1 NIYGEGI
8 CIFNTK
14 AGEILNFFSS
24 NSPGPFFVV
33 FSRELWYSV
42 MWRLE
47 NRPMNKHG
55 KNILEAVIATLVII
69 VFYGIYFGVII
80 SGIDSMLIKLLIG
93 IIPAILGVMIIYV
106 CIQRIRE
113 IKGGQED
120 DLGKY

>member
-1 NIYGEGI
+1 
-8 CIFNTK
+8 
-14 AGEILNFFSS
+14 
-24 NSPGPFFVV
+24 
-33 FSRELWYSV
+33 
-42 MWRLE
+42 
-47 NRPMNKHG
+47 MNKHG
-55 KNILEAVIATLVII
+55 KSILEAVIATLVII